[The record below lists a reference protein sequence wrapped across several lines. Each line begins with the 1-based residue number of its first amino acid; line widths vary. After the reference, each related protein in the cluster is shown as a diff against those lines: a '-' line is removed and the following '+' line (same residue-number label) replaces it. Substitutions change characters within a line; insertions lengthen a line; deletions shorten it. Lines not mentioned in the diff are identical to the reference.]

1 MILSLAR
8 IQWQPKDATNEA
20 VVNLNDYSETQIST
34 EAVGSRQGN
43 RKKGGNS
50 TQIAYQQ
57 PKWKVKK
64 KKKQKSTMQ

>member
-34 EAVGSRQGN
+34 EAVGSQGN
-43 RKKGGNS
+43 KKKGGNS

-57 PKWKVKK
+57 PIWKVKK